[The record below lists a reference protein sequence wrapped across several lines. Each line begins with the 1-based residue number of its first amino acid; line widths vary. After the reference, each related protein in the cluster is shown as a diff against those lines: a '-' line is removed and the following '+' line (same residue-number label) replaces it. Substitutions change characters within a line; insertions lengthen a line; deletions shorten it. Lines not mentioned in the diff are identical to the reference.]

1 MSRMFVYRTI
11 SGKDLVP
18 EQKNKMEEGGE
29 YFKCRSS
36 DDHEEKAGREQNA
49 QKSTGETNKVFTDSH
64 FFLQF
69 AGSQYKCDGK
79 SINPV
84 HRKYPEQ

>member
-1 MSRMFVYRTI
+1 MRTWGALTTIGVSRHFVNETF

-36 DDHEEKAGREQNA
+36 DDHEDQAGRQQNA
-49 QKSTGETNKVFTDSH
+49 QKTAGETNKIFTDSH
-64 FFLQF
+64 F
-69 AGSQYKCDGK
+69 
-79 SINPV
+79 
-84 HRKYPEQ
+84 